1 MTVLSHMYTHTV
13 RSDLRRP
20 RELLGLARLLS
31 HVSATFLLFFCTTPL
46 QRSQKTLAKV
56 PDAVTIQ
63 PAASRGSQSIFYCK
77 IPLLFCTY
85 SILLFV
91 LCTLTLLRTA
101 KAYYLQ
107 SVLSRYDCTK
117 ISSTVQGQ
125 YNGASVLNY
134 FAKNLFGR
142 CAAV

>member
-1 MTVLSHMYTHTV
+1 MKVTREEWLQPDRTWGWPDFCHM
-13 RSDLRRP
+13 
-20 RELLGLARLLS
+20 LAQ
-31 HVSATFLLFFCTTPL
+31 LFFCSFA
-46 QRSQKTLAKV
+46 QHHCNFRKTLAKV
-56 PDAVTIQ
+56 PDAVTVQ
-63 PAASRGSQSIFYCK
+63 PAGVHTQYFYCK
-77 IPLLFCTY
+77 IPLLYLY